1 MYLFYFHT
9 IISFF
14 PPLRS
19 PVTIYHIIKINFLLL
34 MHYDTAYGI
43 IDQFDFF
50 DLLPRLFFGVS
61 DRCNS
66 GCRCSDSADSLKY
79 ASCVLMRAA
88 DDAEAEAEEIFPPF
102 FFRARRFRTKG
113 EASLRPVRDLIGD
126 DGGLGA

>member
-1 MYLFYFHT
+1 
-9 IISFF
+9 
-14 PPLRS
+14 
-19 PVTIYHIIKINFLLL
+19 
-34 MHYDTAYGI
+34 MHYDTALRYRMHAYGI

-50 DLLPRLFFGVS
+50 HLLPRLFFGVS